1 MNNNLHIGYDAK
13 RAYFNHTGL
22 GNYSRNLLWALAQ
35 YYPQHHYHLYSPK
48 APSADTEA
56 WLQQPPFV
64 AHSPGGWI
72 DRMFPAL
79 WRSFMMG
86 SQIAG
91 DGIQL
96 FHGLS
101 NELPM
106 DILESKVRSVVT
118 IHDLIFLDHPE
129 LYPAIDRQIYRTKS
143 SMACERASHIMAISE
158 QTKQSIIKHFGTR
171 ESKISVVYQ
180 SCHPAFLQVPT
191 TDHLAEVKQ
200 RCHLPERYLLYVGS
214 MAERKQ
220 TLPLVQAF
228 SKVNDYALKLV
239 IVGDGGSYK
248 QQVLD
253 YVAADQLTD
262 RVIFLSQ
269 VPTTDLVAIYR
280 QALALVYPSLMEGF
294 GIPIIEAM
302 HSGVP
307 VVTTAGGCFEEAGG
321 NAARYVPAGDVD
333 ALGLAMKEVAQSLE
347 IRKEMIAKG
356 HAHAQQFTP
365 RAFADGVMEV
375 YRKALL

>member
-1 MNNNLHIGYDAK
+1 MNSNLHIGYDAK
-13 RAYFNHTGL
+13 RAYFNPTGL
-22 GNYSRNLLWALAQ
+22 GNYSRNLLWALAK
-35 YYPQHHYHLYSPK
+35 YYPHLHYHLYSPK
-48 APSADTEA
+48 AASASTEP
-56 WLQQPPFV
+56 WLQQPPFI
-64 AHSPGGWI
+64 AHSPKGWI

-106 DILESKVRSVVT
+106 DMLESKVPSVVT
-118 IHDLIFLDHPE
+118 IHDLIFLDHPG
-129 LYPAIDRQIYRTKS
+129 LYPTLDRQIYRTKS

-180 SCHPAFLQVPT
+180 SCHPAFMEVPAY
-191 TDHLAEVKQ
+191 DHLIDVKH
-200 RCHLPERYLLYVGS
+200 RYHLPERYLLYVGS
-214 MAERKQ
+214 IAERKQ

-228 SKVNDYALKLV
+228 GAMSDISLKLV
-239 IVGDGGSYK
+239 IVGAGGGYK

-253 YVAADQLTD
+253 YVTSHQLTD

-269 VPTTDLVAIYR
+269 VPSMDLVAVYR
-280 QALALVYPSLMEGF
+280 QALVLVYPSLMEGF

-307 VVTTAGGCFEEAGG
+307 VITTAGGCFEEAGG
-321 NAARYVPAGDVD
+321 NAARYVPAGDVN
-333 ALGLAMKEVAQSLE
+333 ALGLAMSEVTQSTPLRE
-347 IRKEMIAKG
+347 DMVAKG
-356 HAHAQQFTP
+356 YAHAQHFTP
-365 RAFADGVMEV
+365 QAFADGVMEV
-375 YRKALL
+375 YRKAML